1 MESDVTNEEPGGGKE
16 KSVVTPEEGSANQ
29 DENAVTEAESSPT
42 QEENEVK
49 EEPAGVE
56 EEVAAA
62 QEDISGTAEESVAAE
77 EESAEVKEESVAADL
92 SASAKLWYV
101 IHTYSGFENKVKAS
115 LEDRFAHSGLTDKLG
130 DIIIPTE
137 EVVEIRGGKKKISS
151 RKFYPGYVLISVDM
165 DQDIWYLIK
174 NTPKV
179 TGFPGGASPAP
190 LSATEVK
197 DVMDQIKGEAKAPKP
212 KFIFEKGENVRVIEG
227 PFMNFNG
234 VVEEVNPDKGKVKV
248 MVSIFGRATPVEL
261 EFPQIESV

>member
-1 MESDVTNEEPGGGKE
+1 MTNGENGVTKDEGIVAKEKNDVAEEPGA
-16 KSVVTPEEGSANQ
+16 VADN
-29 DENAVTEAESSPT
+29 ENAAV
-42 QEENEVK
+42 Q
-49 EEPAGVE
+49 
-56 EEVAAA
+56 
-62 QEDISGTAEESVAAE
+62 
-77 EESAEVKEESVAADL
+77 EESAEAENESAVTEDQSAEVEEEGIG
-92 SASAKLWYV
+92 AKDWYV
-101 IHTYSGFENKVKAS
+101 IHVYSGFENKVKLS
-115 LEDRFAHSGLTDKLG
+115 LEERFAYSGLTDKLG
-130 DIIIPTE
+130 KIIIPTE

-179 TGFPGGASPAP
+179 TGFPGGATPAP
-190 LSATEVK
+190 LTATEVK

-248 MVSIFGRATPVEL
+248 MVSIFGRSTPVEL
-261 EFPQIESV
+261 EFPQIERV

>member
-1 MESDVTNEEPGGGKE
+1 MESGVTNGENGVTKDEGIVAKE
-16 KSVVTPEEGSANQ
+16 KNDVAEEHGAVADN
-29 DENAVTEAESSPT
+29 ENAAV
-42 QEENEVK
+42 Q
-49 EEPAGVE
+49 
-56 EEVAAA
+56 
-62 QEDISGTAEESVAAE
+62 
-77 EESAEVKEESVAADL
+77 EESAEAENESTEVEEEGIG
-92 SASAKLWYV
+92 AKDWYV
-101 IHTYSGFENKVKAS
+101 IHVYSGFENKVKLS
-115 LEDRFAHSGLTDKLG
+115 LEERFAHSGLTDKLG
-130 DIIIPTE
+130 KIIIPTE

-174 NTPKV
+174 NTSKV
-179 TGFPGGASPAP
+179 TGFPGGATPVP
-190 LSATEVK
+190 LTATEVK

-261 EFPQIESV
+261 EFPQIERV

>member
-1 MESDVTNEEPGGGKE
+1 MES
-16 KSVVTPEEGSANQ
+16 A
-29 DENAVTEAESSPT
+29 AT
-42 QEENEVK
+42 QE
-49 EEPAGVE
+49 
-56 EEVAAA
+56 
-62 QEDISGTAEESVAAE
+62 
-77 EESAEVKEESVAADL
+77 
-92 SASAKLWYV
+92 WYV
-101 IHTYSGFENKVKAS
+101 IHTYSGYENKVKMS
-115 LEDRFAHSGLTDKLG
+115 LEDRFAHAGLMDKLG
-130 DIIIPTE
+130 EIIIPTE

-151 RKFYPGYVLISVDM
+151 RKFYPGYVLIKVEM

-179 TGFPGGASPAP
+179 TGFPGGATPAP
-190 LSATEVK
+190 LTETEVK

-261 EFPQIESV
+261 EFPQIEAV

>member
-1 MESDVTNEEPGGGKE
+1 MTNGENGVTKDEGIVAKE
-16 KSVVTPEEGSANQ
+16 KNDVAEEHGAVADN
-29 DENAVTEAESSPT
+29 ENAAV
-42 QEENEVK
+42 Q
-49 EEPAGVE
+49 
-56 EEVAAA
+56 
-62 QEDISGTAEESVAAE
+62 
-77 EESAEVKEESVAADL
+77 EESAEAENESAVTEDQSAEVEEEGIG
-92 SASAKLWYV
+92 AKDWYV
-101 IHTYSGFENKVKAS
+101 IHVYSGFENKVKLS
-115 LEDRFAHSGLTDKLG
+115 LEERFAYSGLTDKLG
-130 DIIIPTE
+130 KIIIPTE

-179 TGFPGGASPAP
+179 TGFPGGATPAP
-190 LSATEVK
+190 LTATEVK

-248 MVSIFGRATPVEL
+248 MVSIFGRSTPVEL
-261 EFPQIESV
+261 EFPQIERV